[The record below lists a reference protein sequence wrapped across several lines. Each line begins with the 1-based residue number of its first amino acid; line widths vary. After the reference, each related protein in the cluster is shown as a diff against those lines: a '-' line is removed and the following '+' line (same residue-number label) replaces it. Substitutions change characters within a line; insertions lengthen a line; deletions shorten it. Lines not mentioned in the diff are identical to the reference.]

1 MEVKKSYQADLE
13 RRRPIRFLLG
23 LVVAAALFFVALEY
37 NFNYDESFDE
47 SLLEDIAQDL
57 EALPA
62 RQPEPMMIVEQVR
75 KEPVVAEKI
84 NVVKNAVEEK
94 AAELSPTP
102 QLETE
107 GIVDDAVIEE
117 TTPEA
122 LTPADV
128 SSDQVLHFRVVEE
141 MPEFP
146 GGMEKLIQFIEENT
160 HLPKC
165 VTDGK
170 VQGRS
175 VIEMVVEKDGTLSD
189 FKVVRSLHKDC
200 DAEAIRVLKTMPK
213 WKPGKVCGKPIRVKY
228 TVPVQFKKPVS
239 QK

>member
-13 RRRPIRFLLG
+13 RRRPVRFLLG

-37 NFNYDESFDE
+37 NFNYDDSFDE

-84 NVVKNAVEEK
+84 NVVKNAADEK

-146 GGMEKLIQFIEENT
+146 GGMAAFMKWLTQNLHYPPAAKEQKQ
-160 HLPKC
+160 
-165 VTDGK
+165 
-170 VQGRS
+170 QGT
-175 VIEMVVEKDGTLSD
+175 VVVSFVVNADGTVSNARLVKPKHVLLD
-189 FKVVRSLHKDC
+189 R
-200 DAEAIRVLKTMPK
+200 EAMRVLHMMPD
-213 WKPGKVCGKPIRVKY
+213 WKPGQDHGKPCRTLVCIPIVF
-228 TVPVQFKKPVS
+228 QL
-239 QK
+239 

>member
-37 NFNYDESFDE
+37 NINYDESFDE

-146 GGMEKLIQFIEENT
+146 GGMAAFMKWLTQNLHYPPAAKEQKQ
-160 HLPKC
+160 
-165 VTDGK
+165 
-170 VQGRS
+170 QGT
-175 VIEMVVEKDGTLSD
+175 VVVSFVVNADGTVSNARLVKPKHVLLD
-189 FKVVRSLHKDC
+189 R
-200 DAEAIRVLKTMPK
+200 EAMRVLRMMPD
-213 WKPGKVCGKPIRVKY
+213 WKPGQDHGKPCRTLVCIPIVF
-228 TVPVQFKKPVS
+228 QL
-239 QK
+239 

>member
-57 EALPA
+57 EALPV

-107 GIVDDAVIEE
+107 SAVK
-117 TTPEA
+117 
-122 LTPADV
+122 
-128 SSDQVLHFRVVEE
+128 
-141 MPEFP
+141 
-146 GGMEKLIQFIEENT
+146 G
-160 HLPKC
+160 
-165 VTDGK
+165 
-170 VQGRS
+170 
-175 VIEMVVEKDGTLSD
+175 
-189 FKVVRSLHKDC
+189 
-200 DAEAIRVLKTMPK
+200 
-213 WKPGKVCGKPIRVKY
+213 
-228 TVPVQFKKPVS
+228 
-239 QK
+239 

>member
-94 AAELSPTP
+94 VAELSPTP

-146 GGMEKLIQFIEENT
+146 GGMAAFMKWLTQNLHYPPAAKEQKQ
-160 HLPKC
+160 
-165 VTDGK
+165 
-170 VQGRS
+170 QGT
-175 VIEMVVEKDGTLSD
+175 VVVSFVVNADGTVSNARLVKPKHVLLD
-189 FKVVRSLHKDC
+189 R
-200 DAEAIRVLKTMPK
+200 EAMRVLRMMPD
-213 WKPGKVCGKPIRVKY
+213 WKPGQDHGKPCRTLVCIPIVF
-228 TVPVQFKKPVS
+228 QL
-239 QK
+239 